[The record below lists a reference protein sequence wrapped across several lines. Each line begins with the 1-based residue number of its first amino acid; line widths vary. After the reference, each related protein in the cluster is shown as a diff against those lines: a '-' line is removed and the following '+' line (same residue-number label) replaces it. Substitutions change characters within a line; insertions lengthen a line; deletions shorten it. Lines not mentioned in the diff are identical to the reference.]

1 MPTPHTHTPTRT
13 PATATAL
20 HWLAALAVTVLVG
33 ALAATEGDAP
43 TDADLA
49 AAVAADLADAQQQ
62 ARAEFAQSLASAA
75 QALPTAQGQRP

>member
-1 MPTPHTHTPTRT
+1 MPTPPIRT

-62 ARAEFAQSLASAA
+62 ARQEFLQTARAALAAIV
-75 QALPTAQGQRP
+75 